1 MDAVERQRRIAEA
14 EDALHNLMIGK
25 SAVEIVADGYS
36 TKYTPADA
44 PRLRA
49 YLAELRG
56 GQVQA
61 VRIASSKGFCS

>member
-1 MDAVERQRRIAEA
+1 MDAAERQRRIAEA
-14 EDALHNLMIGK
+14 EKALHDLMIGRGV
-25 SAVEIVADGYS
+25 VEIIADGY
-36 TKYTPADA
+36 TTRFTPADA

-56 GQVQA
+56 GQIQT